1 MRAGVFL
8 CECGGNISGVV
19 EMEPLAAHA
28 RTLDGVVEV
37 AVNQFMCGTEGRALI
52 AEAVEERGLDH
63 VVIASCSPRFQGPTF
78 DRIAREL
85 KLGENAVAFA
95 NIREGCSFVHRHEP
109 ERAQEKA
116 KKIVEG
122 AVARAR
128 HQSDLP
134 RRRTFLSRSALVVG
148 GGIAG
153 MSAAEELASAG
164 IDVHLVEREQ
174 SLGGYMAKLAKT
186 FPTEDCAMCSLAP
199 RLTSTAL
206 NGHIHIHTLTDV
218 EEIAGPPG
226 EFRVTLR
233 HHPRYVTEACVGCGE
248 CVPVCPVHY
257 PSSYEE
263 GIADRTAI
271 YRPFANAVPSIFAVD
286 KKGWS
291 PCKSACAV
299 HTSAQGYVA
308 LVAAGRFEDAYRVA
322 GEPNPFPSV
331 CGRVCTAL
339 CETACARG
347 SVDEPV
353 AIAGLKRFVADS
365 VGPTLPVQPAPLVH
379 DEPVAIVGAG
389 PAGIT
394 CARDLANLGYK
405 VTVFEAQPV
414 AGGMLRTGIP
424 DYRLPHDVIQ
434 REIEQVLAL
443 GPELRLGQR
452 AGTDFTVD
460 GLFEQGY
467 KAVYLATG
475 LQKSAEV
482 DLPGGDLD
490 GVTRAVELLRELNL
504 GGTPAVGE
512 KVVVIGGGDVALDAA
527 RSAIRLQA
535 AAGHEPD
542 VTLVYRRTEV
552 EMPANASELEEA
564 REEGLTVEFLV
575 QPLEI
580 IGAGTTNGGDG
591 AGGGEATPGAGDA
604 GSAAG
609 RVAGIRLQRCELG
622 EPDASGRRQ
631 PVPVEGSEF
640 ELAADSVVF
649 AVGQAL
655 VDDFARGCE
664 GLELQDGQIRVD
676 RDTMMTTREGVFAG
690 GDAAAVGYY
699 TAIEAVAAGRRGAA
713 AIHNFLRGERL
724 LPVWDDGRPEARPT
738 DAELAAVEP
747 GQRVPMAVVDGLKRR
762 TDWSEVSR
770 GYTAE
775 EAVAE
780 AQRCLNCAIC
790 SECDSCVRA
799 CPSGAIDWDQTET
812 VEELSVGAVILATG
826 HQQFDAARKA
836 PLGYG
841 RHANVLTQGQLS
853 RLLSA
858 AGPTEGELYRPS
870 DGAVP
875 QRIFMLQ
882 CVGSRDVSST
892 GNQHC
897 SAVCCLFATLN
908 ASLIKQHYP
917 DAEVTIGYT
926 DLRAPGKAHEEYY
939 RLVQERGVRYVR
951 GRVGEILEEKDGSL
965 RVRLEDTMTGRKQED
980 VYDLVVLSAG
990 LEASEGTR
998 DIAHVAGV
1006 QTGAAGFIREYHP
1019 KLAPVDTQR
1028 AGMFVAGTAQGPK
1041 SIPDSIAQAKAA
1053 AARAIAM
1060 LSSGYTMTA
1069 AQVAASDPEV
1079 CIACGVC
1086 EEACPQGAIRLT
1098 TGAGAH
1104 SIVDPNICRGCGICA
1119 AECPT
1124 GAVQLGR
1131 FSDAEVLAEATV

>member
-19 EMEPLAAHA
+19 EMESLAAYA

-37 AVNQFMCGTEGRALI
+37 AIDQFMCGTEGRAMI
-52 AEAVEERGLDH
+52 EQAVEERGLDRL
-63 VVIASCSPRFQGPTF
+63 VIASCSQRFQGPTF

-116 KKIVEG
+116 RKIVAG

-153 MSAAEELASAG
+153 MSAAEELAGAG

-174 SLGGYMAKLAKT
+174 SLGGYMAKLART

-206 NGHIHIHTLTDV
+206 NGQIHIHTLTDV
-218 EEIAGPPG
+218 EEISGPPG
-226 EFRVTLR
+226 ELHVTLR

-263 GIADRTAI
+263 GIAERTAI
-271 YRPFANAVPSIFAVD
+271 YRPFANAVPSTFAVE

-308 LVAAGRFEDAYRVA
+308 LVAAGRFEEAYRVA
-322 GEPNPFPSV
+322 SEPNPFPSV

-347 SVDEPV
+347 SVDEPI
-353 AIAGLKRFVADS
+353 AIAGLKRFVADT
-365 VGPTLPVQPAPLVH
+365 VGPTLPVQPTPLVH
-379 DEPVAIVGAG
+379 PEPVAIVGAG
-389 PAGIT
+389 PAGLT

-405 VTVFEAQPV
+405 VTLFEAQPV

-424 DYRLPHDVIQ
+424 DYRLPHDVIE

-452 AGTDFTVD
+452 AGADFTID

-475 LQKSAEV
+475 LQKSADV
-482 DLPGGDLD
+482 ALPGD
-490 GVTRAVELLRELNL
+490 GLAGVVRAVEMLRELNL
-504 GGTPAVGE
+504 GGTPKLGE

-527 RSAIRLQA
+527 RSAIRLQT
-535 AAGHEPD
+535 AAGHTPD

-564 REEGLTVEFLV
+564 REEGLKVELLV
-575 QPLEI
+575 QPLEVL
-580 IGAGTTNGGDG
+580 G
-591 AGGGEATPGAGDA
+591 GGGEGPGGDA
-604 GSAAG
+604 GRL
-609 RVAGIRLQRCELG
+609 RVAGLRVQRCELG

-631 PVPVEGSEF
+631 PVPIAGSEL
-640 ELAADSVVF
+640 ELAADTVVF

-664 GLELQDGQIRVD
+664 GLELKDGQIPID
-676 RDTMMTTREGVFAG
+676 RDTMMTTRAGVFAG
-690 GDAAAVGYY
+690 GDAAAVGFS
-699 TAIEAVAAGRRGAA
+699 TVIEAVAAGRRGAA
-713 AIHNFLRGERL
+713 AIHNYLRGERL
-724 LPVWDDGRPEARPT
+724 LPVWDDGRPEARPA
-738 DAELAAVEP
+738 DDELAALEP
-747 GQRVPMAVVDGLKRR
+747 GRRVPMQVIDGLQRR
-762 TDWSEVSR
+762 TGWAEVSP
-770 GYTAE
+770 GYSAE

-780 AQRCLNCAIC
+780 AQRCLDCAVC

-812 VEELSVGAVILATG
+812 VEEISVGAVILATG
-826 HQQFDAARKA
+826 HRQFDAARKK

-875 QRIFMLQ
+875 KRIFMLQ
-882 CVGSRDVSST
+882 CVGSRDVTST

-917 DAEVTIGYT
+917 DTEVTIGYT

-939 RLVQERGVRYVR
+939 RLVQERGVRYMR
-951 GRVGEILEEKDGSL
+951 GRVGEIIEEKDGSL
-965 RVRLEDTMTGRKQED
+965 RIRLEDTMTGRKQED

-990 LEASEGTR
+990 LEAGDGTL

-1006 QTGAAGFIREYHP
+1006 QTGAGGFIREYHP

-1053 AARAIAM
+1053 AARVIAM
-1060 LSSGYTMTA
+1060 LSSGYTLTA
-1069 AQVAASDPEV
+1069 AQVAAGDPET

-1086 EEACPQGAIRLT
+1086 VEACPQGAIHLT
-1098 TGAGAH
+1098 TGTDAH
-1104 SIVDPNICRGCGICA
+1104 SVVDPNICRGCGICA

-1124 GAVQLGR
+1124 GAMQLGR
-1131 FSDAEVLAEATV
+1131 YSDAEVLAEATA

>member
-1 MRAGVFL
+1 
-8 CECGGNISGVV
+8 
-19 EMEPLAAHA
+19 
-28 RTLDGVVEV
+28 
-37 AVNQFMCGTEGRALI
+37 MCGTEGRELI

-63 VVIASCSPRFQGPTF
+63 VVIASCSQRFQGPTF

-148 GGIAG
+148 GGVAG
-153 MSAAEELASAG
+153 MAAAEELAAAG

-218 EEIAGPPG
+218 DEISGPPG

-263 GIADRTAI
+263 GIAERTAI

-286 KKGWS
+286 KRGWS

-308 LVAAGRFEDAYRVA
+308 LVAAGRFDDAYRVA
-322 GEPNPFPSV
+322 SEPNPFPSV

-353 AIAGLKRFVADS
+353 AIAGLKRFVADT
-365 VGPTLPVQPAPLVH
+365 VGPTLPVQPAPLLH

-443 GPELRLGQR
+443 GPELKLGQR
-452 AGTDFTVD
+452 AGTDFTID

-490 GVTRAVELLRELNL
+490 GVTRAVEMLRELNL
-504 GGTPAVGE
+504 GGAPAVGE

-580 IGAGTTNGGDG
+580 LGSAEVAKPSGPTAGCGDSVDAETTKAGDT
-591 AGGGEATPGAGDA
+591 AGGGEVAPGAGVA

-609 RVAGIRLQRCELG
+609 HVTGIRLQRCELG

-640 ELAADSVVF
+640 ELAADSVIF

-655 VDDFARGCE
+655 VDDFARGCD
-664 GLELQDGQIRVD
+664 GLELEDGQICVD

-690 GDAAAVGYY
+690 GDAAAVGFY

-738 DAELAAVEP
+738 DEELAAVEP
-747 GQRVPMAVVDGLKRR
+747 GQRVPMAMVDGVRRR
-762 TDWSEVSR
+762 TDWAEVSH
-770 GYTAE
+770 GYSAE

-780 AQRCLNCAIC
+780 AQRCLNCAVC

-826 HQQFDAARKA
+826 HKQFDAARKA

-875 QRIFMLQ
+875 RRIFMLQ

-980 VYDLVVLSAG
+980 LYDLVVLSAG
-990 LEASEGTR
+990 LEASDGTR

-1006 QTGAAGFIREYHP
+1006 QVGAGGFIREYHP

-1041 SIPDSIAQAKAA
+1041 NIPDSIAQAKAA
-1053 AARAIAM
+1053 AARVVAM
-1060 LSSGYTMTA
+1060 LASGYTMTA
-1069 AQVAASDPEV
+1069 AQIAASDPAT

-1086 EEACPQGAIRLT
+1086 EEACPQGAIHLT
-1098 TGAGAH
+1098 TGGDAH
-1104 SIVDPNICRGCGICA
+1104 SVVDPNICRGCGICA

-1124 GAVQLGR
+1124 GAMQLGR
-1131 FSDAEVLAEATV
+1131 YSDAEVLAEATV